1 MQTVVFLR
9 ALNTTGRRV
18 KMDALG
24 EAVGS
29 VGFTR
34 VRSVLASGNLIIDSD
49 GAVDASAIETAIE
62 AEFGFFSAAFVRTDD
77 EIANVLTNVPH
88 SLSSGM
94 VEIAFLAHAPPHEA
108 ASELIAA
115 ATGPD
120 KIAIVD
126 REIYWWRPLPLVP
139 PYPKETT
146 VRSVLRMQSTRRTLR
161 TVQRISSMLTEQ
173 A

>member
-18 KMDALG
+18 KMDALRQV
-24 EAVGS
+24 VGS
-29 VGFTR
+29 VGFPR
-34 VRSVLASGNLIIDSD
+34 VQSVLASGNLIIDSD
-49 GAVDASAIETAIE
+49 RAVDAVTIETAIE
-62 AEFGFFSAAFVRTDD
+62 VEFGFFSKAFVRTAD
-77 EIANVLTNVPH
+77 EIADVLAKVPF
-88 SLSSGM
+88 SLNSGM
-94 VEIAFLAHAPPHEA
+94 AEIAFLEHAPPQEA
-108 ASELIAA
+108 ASALMAA

-120 KIAIVD
+120 KVVIVD

-161 TVQRISSMLTEQ
+161 TVQRISSILTEH